1 MLGAAML
8 SQDALLEALQLVRA
22 DDFYNKA
29 HREIFEAI
37 SDLNAKNVPVDTL
50 TVSEELK
57 KRGTLETVGG
67 RLYVS
72 DLSMAVPSV
81 SNVAQYA
88 NIVAEKALLRNL
100 IGVGNDILE
109 QSYSASLPAEEVLNE
124 AEGSIFRLSQTKQS
138 RDYSPIKEVLLE
150 DIALIEKAERID
162 GTVTGVTSG
171 FKDLDN
177 ILFGFQKSDLI
188 ILAARPAMG
197 KTAFALNVA
206 QKAALKGGASV
217 IVFSLEMAAEQ
228 LGQRLLAMESKIDA
242 TKLRTGKLSRADW
255 DDINI
260 ALDNLSGAKIF
271 IDDTPGV
278 SVMEIRNK
286 CRRLKAEKGL
296 DLIII
301 DYLQLMTAQGRVESR
316 QQEIST
322 LTRQLKMLAREID
335 CPVIVLSQLS
345 RAPEQ
350 RTEHRP
356 QLSDLRESGSIEQDA
371 DIVLFLYR
379 EEVYNKQAERPG
391 ICEVI
396 IAKHR
401 AGQIG
406 SIELTWQEKYT
417 RFVDIS
423 RTGK

>member
-1 MLGAAML
+1 
-8 SQDALLEALQLVRA
+8 
-22 DDFYNKA
+22 
-29 HREIFEAI
+29 
-37 SDLNAKNVPVDTL
+37 
-50 TVSEELK
+50 
-57 KRGTLETVGG
+57 
-67 RLYVS
+67 
-72 DLSMAVPSV
+72 
-81 SNVAQYA
+81 
-88 NIVAEKALLRNL
+88 
-100 IGVGNDILE
+100 
-109 QSYSASLPAEEVLNE
+109 
-124 AEGSIFRLSQTKQS
+124 
-138 RDYSPIKEVLLE
+138 
-150 DIALIEKAERID
+150 
-162 GTVTGVTSG
+162 
-171 FKDLDN
+171 
-177 ILFGFQKSDLI
+177 
-188 ILAARPAMG
+188 
-197 KTAFALNVA
+197 
-206 QKAALKGGASV
+206 
-217 IVFSLEMAAEQ
+217 MAAEQ